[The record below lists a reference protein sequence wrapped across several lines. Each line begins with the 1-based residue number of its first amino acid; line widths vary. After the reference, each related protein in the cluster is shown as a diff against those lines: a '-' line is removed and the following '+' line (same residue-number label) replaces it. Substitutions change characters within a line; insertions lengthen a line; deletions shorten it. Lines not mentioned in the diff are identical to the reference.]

1 MDDSKSIKSN
11 INSEMKLFEK
21 FVDET
26 VFSDDESLFPNNS
39 DYENSDDSDV
49 SINLSEIDIGVSQ
62 ENSTLY
68 DKLNQQIRKYICEV
82 IEING
87 NCIIQFKRHFRENID
102 DLKPLL
108 PFLIDKKYDSKKIVF
123 IYNPH
128 VKSFNTFFVLCGNP
142 KSNFE
147 DYKVN
152 DRQLLFPSITHQ
164 FIKDKILSKTSEE
177 FKNKEKLDEINY
189 EPSNALAF
197 LQKSKSS
204 TSFNIG
210 SFFTKSFPTTTT
222 STSTRTGIIN
232 PGNNCYLNALLQMLY
247 DITSFRENIL
257 ANNTQSNFITT
268 NAELLDR
275 YYTLKMYNSMFIL
288 SNIIDN
294 KEFDEFVEKNKKISP
309 EKLTELYYE
318 KFINTAKN
326 RQAEEK
332 LKDDKIEFLQNLYGN
347 SSGSSSIINKDY
359 EQTFNE
365 DIDLNE
371 ALIQQLIQDINRD
384 PQGKKDLL
392 IHLLKR
398 FFENIEGTK
407 TNLSFEPLLIPL
419 LLFGNIE
426 QQDTAE
432 AFQAI
437 VAILDINGESFFGN
451 IEHSFTST
459 KYFTDSDEDF
469 NNIKASLP
477 DSRRLSE
484 KTDANQKVFN
494 LNLDEDSD
502 TSIQALIDIQENP
515 KINYGQ
521 FVNSNIGLNAEDTE
535 RYNAIMNENF
545 LKLQNNN
552 NDFFNSFTRDTAT
565 DFKDYIIFYL
575 VRESFE
581 HDVID
586 TRVLIEEITIEGQIY
601 EPVGLI
607 VRNGNNFAG
616 HFYYIDIMN
625 KKKYND
631 SFVSICGNECLNEE
645 VLTSWRMALYRKKGL
660 SGGRKINK
668 TLSYGSKRKTFR
680 VSRRKRIKSL

>member
-49 SINLSEIDIGVSQ
+49 SINLSEIGIGVSQ

-359 EQTFNE
+359 EQTFND

-371 ALIQQLIQDINRD
+371 ALIRQLIQDINRD

>member
-11 INSEMKLFEK
+11 INGEMKMFEK

-26 VFSDDESLFPNNS
+26 VFSDDESPFI
-39 DYENSDDSDV
+39 SDDSDD

-62 ENSTLY
+62 ENPTLY
-68 DKLNQQIRKYICEV
+68 EKLNQQIQKYICEV

-87 NCIIQFKRHFRENID
+87 NCTIQFKIHFRENID
-102 DLKPLL
+102 YLQPLL

-123 IYNPH
+123 IYNPRLT
-128 VKSFNTFFVLCGNP
+128 SFNTFFVLCGNP

-152 DRQLLFPSITHQ
+152 NERLLFPSITHP
-164 FIKDKILSKTSEE
+164 FIEDKILSKTIEE
-177 FKNKEKLDEINY
+177 FENKEKLGKINY
-189 EPSNALAF
+189 EPSSAVNF

-204 TSFNIG
+204 TSSNIE
-210 SFFTKSFPTTTT
+210 SFFTKSFPTTT
-222 STSTRTGIIN
+222 TSTRTGIIN

-247 DITSFRENIL
+247 DITFFRENIL

-294 KEFDEFVEKNKKISP
+294 TEFDKLVETNKN
-309 EKLTELYYE
+309 LTFQELTQIYE
-318 KFINTAKN
+318 KQFMNSAKN
-326 RQAEEK
+326 NKAEEK
-332 LKDDKIEFLQNLYGN
+332 LKADKIDFLQNLYGN

-371 ALIQQLIQDINRD
+371 ALIQQLIIDINRD

-426 QQDTAE
+426 QQETAE

-437 VAILDINGESFFGN
+437 VAILDIDGDSFFGN

-469 NNIKASLP
+469 NNIKASLT

-494 LNLDEDSD
+494 LNFYENSN
-502 TSIQALIDIQENP
+502 TSIQTLIEIQATP
-515 KINYGQ
+515 KINYGEI
-521 FVNSNIGLNAEDTE
+521 VNSNIGLNEEDTE
-535 RYNAIMNENF
+535 RYNAINNENV

-552 NDFFNSFTRDTAT
+552 YDFFNSFTQDTAT
-565 DFKDYIIFYL
+565 NFKDYIIFYL

-607 VRNGNNFAG
+607 VRNGNNVAG

-625 KKKYND
+625 KTKYND
-631 SFVSICGNECLNEE
+631 SFVSICDNECLNEE
-645 VLTSWRMALYRKKGL
+645 VLTSWRMALYRKKSL
-660 SGGRKINK
+660 AGGRKINK

>member
-11 INSEMKLFEK
+11 INGEMKLFEK

-26 VFSDDESLFPNNS
+26 VFSDDENSDNS
-39 DYENSDDSDV
+39 DYENSDDSDD
-49 SINLSEIDIGVSQ
+49 SINLSEINVEVQ

-108 PFLIDKKYDSKKIVF
+108 PFLIYKKYDSKKIVF
-123 IYNPH
+123 IHNPR

-294 KEFDEFVEKNKKISP
+294 KEFDEFVEKNKNISP

-359 EQTFNE
+359 EQTFND

-371 ALIQQLIQDINRD
+371 ALIRQLIQDINRD

-645 VLTSWRMALYRKKGL
+645 VLTSWRMALYRKKSL
-660 SGGRKINK
+660 AGGKKINK

>member
-11 INSEMKLFEK
+11 INGEMKLFEK

-26 VFSDDESLFPNNS
+26 VFSDDDNSDNS
-39 DYENSDDSDV
+39 DYENSDDSDD

-62 ENSTLY
+62 ENPTLY
-68 DKLNQQIRKYICEV
+68 EKLNQQIQKYICEV

-87 NCIIQFKRHFRENID
+87 NCTIQFKIHFRENID
-102 DLKPLL
+102 YLQPLL

-123 IYNPH
+123 IYNPRLT
-128 VKSFNTFFVLCGNP
+128 SFNTFFVLCGNP

-152 DRQLLFPSITHQ
+152 NERLLFPSITHP
-164 FIKDKILSKTSEE
+164 FIEDKILSKTIEE
-177 FKNKEKLDEINY
+177 FENKEKLGKINY
-189 EPSNALAF
+189 EPSSAVNF

-204 TSFNIG
+204 TSSNIE
-210 SFFTKSFPTTTT
+210 SFFTKSFPTTT
-222 STSTRTGIIN
+222 TSTRTGIIN

-247 DITSFRENIL
+247 DITFFRENIL

-294 KEFDEFVEKNKKISP
+294 TEFDKLVETNKN
-309 EKLTELYYE
+309 LTFQELTQIYE
-318 KFINTAKN
+318 KQFMNSAKN
-326 RQAEEK
+326 NKAEEK
-332 LKDDKIEFLQNLYGN
+332 LKADKIDFLQNLYGN

-371 ALIQQLIQDINRD
+371 ALIQQLIIDINRD

-426 QQDTAE
+426 QQETAE

-437 VAILDINGESFFGN
+437 VAILDIDGDSFFGN

-469 NNIKASLP
+469 NNIKASLT

-494 LNLDEDSD
+494 LNFYENSN
-502 TSIQALIDIQENP
+502 TSIQTLIEIQATP
-515 KINYGQ
+515 KINYGEI
-521 FVNSNIGLNAEDTE
+521 VNSNIGLNEEDTE
-535 RYNAIMNENF
+535 RYNAINNENV

-552 NDFFNSFTRDTAT
+552 YDFFNSFTQDTAT
-565 DFKDYIIFYL
+565 NFKDYIIFYL

-607 VRNGNNFAG
+607 VRNGNNVAG

-625 KKKYND
+625 KTKYND
-631 SFVSICGNECLNEE
+631 SFVSICDNECLNEE
-645 VLTSWRMALYRKKGL
+645 VLTSWRMALYRKKSL
-660 SGGRKINK
+660 AGGRKINK

>member
-11 INSEMKLFEK
+11 INGEMKLFEK

-26 VFSDDESLFPNNS
+26 VFSDDENSDNS
-39 DYENSDDSDV
+39 DYENSDDSDD
-49 SINLSEIDIGVSQ
+49 SINLSEINVEVQ

-108 PFLIDKKYDSKKIVF
+108 PFLIYKKYDSKKIVF
-123 IYNPH
+123 IHNPR

-359 EQTFNE
+359 EQTFND

-371 ALIQQLIQDINRD
+371 ALIRQLIQDINRD